1 LVVALNPAIDVTYDI
16 DRLRPGATNRVEAVR
31 SRAGGKPINV
41 ARILA
46 ALGVEVTLVGLAT
59 ADVLERLDQDR
70 AISATWIDVP
80 GEARRTVTIVERH
93 GGQVTS
99 FNEPGP
105 SLTDDV
111 WPRLQDAVAQHLPA
125 AAVVLSGSL
134 PPGLPDDAYA
144 RLIDLVRAKTVGSF
158 VALDTSGRG
167 HVPALVAGPDLTKPN
182 TDELAELGWGDGTVL
197 AGAGDVQARG
207 SAVVAVSCG
216 PAGLVALTD
225 SGTWLL
231 AQAPVVDGGNPVGA
245 GDAVVASLVSTHG
258 SGLDWPERLRR
269 AAALGAAVVYEPV
282 AGAFDPARY
291 QALLRDTRVEAH
303 R

>member
-158 VALDTSGRG
+158 VALDTSGRRL
-167 HVPALVAGPDLTKPN
+167 VPALVAD
-182 TDELAELGWGDGTVL
+182 
-197 AGAGDVQARG
+197 RI
-207 SAVVAVSCG
+207 
-216 PAGLVALTD
+216 
-225 SGTWLL
+225 
-231 AQAPVVDGGNPVGA
+231 
-245 GDAVVASLVSTHG
+245 
-258 SGLDWPERLRR
+258 
-269 AAALGAAVVYEPV
+269 
-282 AGAFDPARY
+282 
-291 QALLRDTRVEAH
+291 
-303 R
+303 